1 MKDGKLVHRCK
12 IEETNKLDMVSKMI
26 GRNASDVMGQTKVY
40 SSDRSPKEIFLEA
53 KGMKKF
59 PKIIEQN
66 VLKSGRAKCWGLAGL
81 LGAGRTELARL
92 LFGADTCKEGT
103 IEIEGKPV
111 KINTPREQF
120 QTELLSA
127 QRTER

>member
-1 MKDGKLVHRCK
+1 ML
-12 IEETNKLDMVSKMI
+12 
-26 GRNASDVMGQTKVY
+26 
-40 SSDRSPKEIFLEA
+40 
-53 KGMKKF
+53 
-59 PKIIEQN
+59 
-66 VLKSGRAKCWGLAGL
+66 GLAGL

-111 KINTPREQF
+111 KSILREMQF

-127 QRTER
+127 QRTEK

>member
-1 MKDGKLVHRCK
+1 
-12 IEETNKLDMVSKMI
+12 MI
-26 GRNASDVMGQTKVY
+26 GRNASDVMGQTKVCL
-40 SSDRSPKEIFLEA
+40 SDRSPKEIFLEA

-59 PKIIEQN
+59 PKVIEQSIKIRKGE
-66 VLKSGRAKCWGLAGL
+66 VLGLAGL

-111 KINTPREQF
+111 KNTILREMQF

-127 QRTER
+127 QRTEK

>member
-1 MKDGKLVHRCK
+1 
-12 IEETNKLDMVSKMI
+12 
-26 GRNASDVMGQTKVY
+26 MGQTKVCL
-40 SSDRSPKEIFLEA
+40 SDRSPKEIFLEA

-59 PKIIEQN
+59 PKVIEQSIKIRKGE
-66 VLKSGRAKCWGLAGL
+66 VLGLAGL

-111 KINTPREQF
+111 KIKYSERCNFKQNCF
-120 QTELLSA
+120 LLRGQKSRGNYS
-127 QRTER
+127 QYVNKQ

>member
-26 GRNASDVMGQTKVY
+26 GRNASDVMGQTKVCL
-40 SSDRSPKEIFLEA
+40 SDRSPKEIFLEA

-59 PKIIEQN
+59 PKVIEQSIKIRKGE
-66 VLKSGRAKCWGLAGL
+66 VLGLAGL

-92 LFGADTCKEGT
+92 LLVQIHAKRGQLK
-103 IEIEGKPV
+103 
-111 KINTPREQF
+111 
-120 QTELLSA
+120 
-127 QRTER
+127 